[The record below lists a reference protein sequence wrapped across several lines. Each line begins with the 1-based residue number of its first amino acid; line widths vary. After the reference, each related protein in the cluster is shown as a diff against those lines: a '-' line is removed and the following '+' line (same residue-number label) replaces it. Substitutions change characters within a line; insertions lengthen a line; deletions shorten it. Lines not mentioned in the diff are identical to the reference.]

1 MNMTLEKK
9 NDEKSR
15 LMASKNSFK
24 DALIEKWAFKVLT
37 FLALQKSNF
46 NNLVKVVIEIKKN
59 FIYRFSIFPY
69 SSIAT
74 HTDNM

>member
-1 MNMTLEKK
+1 MNMKLEKK

-37 FLALQKSNF
+37 FSHHKSQILVEIRF
-46 NNLVKVVIEIKKN
+46 NSGQIKATFEIEIY
-59 FIYRFSIFPY
+59 I
-69 SSIAT
+69 
-74 HTDNM
+74 